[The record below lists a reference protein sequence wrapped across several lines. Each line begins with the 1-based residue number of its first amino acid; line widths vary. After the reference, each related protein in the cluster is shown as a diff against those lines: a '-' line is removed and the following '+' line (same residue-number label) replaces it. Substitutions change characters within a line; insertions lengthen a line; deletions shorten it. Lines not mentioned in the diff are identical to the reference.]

1 LSNISRSDHRS
12 NWIGGVSGNV
22 EPWKEEIIFCG
33 KLWVL
38 AEFPIYEHC
47 MKEFMLA
54 SSSSYKSKERNI
66 ADNSSEK
73 FVKKK
78 HELQI
83 VT

>member
-1 LSNISRSDHRS
+1 
-12 NWIGGVSGNV
+12 
-22 EPWKEEIIFCG
+22 
-33 KLWVL
+33 
-38 AEFPIYEHC
+38 